1 MDSPKKYDLKDRTA
15 KFAQDIIVFAQKIP
29 RTVVTMSLI
38 NQLVKSGTSIGANYY
53 EADDAES
60 SSDFQ
65 HKIKISKKEANETK
79 YWLQIVITAVPELE
93 KEARVLWQ
101 EAKELHLI
109 FNAIIHKIKNKKL
122 DQLE

>member
-79 YWLQIVITAVPELE
+79 YWLQMVITAVPEFE

-122 DQLE
+122 D